1 MKNNIIKVGSD
12 FNKVV
17 FYEIPEIV
25 KVRVNNCNIIEFQ
38 EFLKKHKKINNK
50 KISEILNIPKTEV
63 EHWFRTDKYF
73 TIPNENIWMNLKKIL
88 NIDDNKYDDFVM
100 QFEEK
105 ESIHEQS
112 NRVYDINGIAPTLTS
127 TNADLR
133 III

>member
-1 MKNNIIKVGSD
+1 MIKVGSD

-17 FYEIPEIV
+17 FYEIPEMV
-25 KVRVNNCNIIEFQ
+25 KVRVNNCNIVEFQ
-38 EFLKKHKKINNK
+38 QFLKKYKKLNNK

-73 TIPNENIWMNLKKIL
+73 TIPNENIWMDLKNIL

-112 NRVYDINGIAPTLTS
+112 NRVYDINGIATTLTS

>member
-1 MKNNIIKVGSD
+1 MIKVGSD

-17 FYEIPEIV
+17 FYEIPEMV
-25 KVRVNNCNIIEFQ
+25 KVRVNNCNIVEFQ
-38 EFLKKHKKINNK
+38 QFLKKYKKLNNK

-73 TIPNENIWMNLKKIL
+73 TIPNENIWMDLKNIL

>member
-1 MKNNIIKVGSD
+1 MIKVGSD

-17 FYEIPEIV
+17 FYEIPEMV
-25 KVRVNNCNIIEFQ
+25 KVRVNNCDIVEFQ
-38 EFLKKHKKINNK
+38 QFLKKYKKLNNK

-73 TIPNENIWMNLKKIL
+73 TIPNENIWMDLKNIL